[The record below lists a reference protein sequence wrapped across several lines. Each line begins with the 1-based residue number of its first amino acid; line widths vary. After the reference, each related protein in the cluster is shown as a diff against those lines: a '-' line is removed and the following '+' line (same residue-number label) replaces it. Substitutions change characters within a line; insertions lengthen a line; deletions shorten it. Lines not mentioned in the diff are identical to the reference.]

1 MSDTPAAATAARPTA
16 SASIHVAAPQVL
28 PFPAHCGPLLPRKVP
43 VYEQQRLGWVGGGI
57 KKKNKPRGIPGK
69 KKKSPRVRVKNEISS
84 EKAQCDVFL
93 CVRVTPSIN
102 PEVNLDV
109 RYKAQLQRKG
119 EEGAYS
125 NLQRREKLGILLFS
139 CLKPLFLSDTPVATA
154 IGKHWLR
161 VLFTGGKRKAEGV
174 FFFLFF

>member
-1 MSDTPAAATAARPTA
+1 MSSRDWG
-16 SASIHVAAPQVL
+16 V
-28 PFPAHCGPLLPRKVP
+28 
-43 VYEQQRLGWVGGGI
+43 WGGGRGL
-57 KKKNKPRGIPGK
+57 KKTKNKPKAYLEEK
-69 KKKSPRVRVKNEISS
+69 KRPRVRVKNEISS

-109 RYKAQLQRKG
+109 RYKAQLRRKG

-125 NLQRREKLGILLFS
+125 NLQRREKLRILLFS
-139 CLKPLFLSDTPVATA
+139 CLKPLFLFDTPVAEL

-174 FFFLFF
+174 IFFFLSCFNFSSSLCQFSFGLL

>member
-1 MSDTPAAATAARPTA
+1 MTPPPPPPPP
-16 SASIHVAAPQVL
+16 APQPPPPSTSL
-28 PFPAHCGPLLPRKVP
+28 PLKCSPSQHIVAPCCLERFQSISSRDWG
-43 VYEQQRLGWVGGGI
+43 VGGWGGL
-57 KKKNKPRGIPGK
+57 KKKPTRGIPG

-139 CLKPLFLSDTPVATA
+139 CLKPLFLFDTPVATA
-154 IGKHWLR
+154 IGFECFSQEAKER
-161 VLFTGGKRKAEGV
+161 QKE
-174 FFFLFF
+174 